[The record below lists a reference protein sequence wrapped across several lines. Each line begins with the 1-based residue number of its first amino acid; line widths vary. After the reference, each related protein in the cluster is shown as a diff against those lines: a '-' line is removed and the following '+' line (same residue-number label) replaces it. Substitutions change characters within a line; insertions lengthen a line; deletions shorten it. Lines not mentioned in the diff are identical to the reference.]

1 MSKVQ
6 VEIIGI
12 SASASAGGGYALLL
26 KEVFGPRRIPIVI
39 GSFEA
44 QSIAAILENIKPPRP
59 LTHDLLRSVIN
70 ELGAI
75 VVEVFIDEII
85 EGTFYSKLILE
96 LSGLTIDIDSRPS
109 DAIAVAVRTK
119 SPIYMNS
126 TVIDRTGFVPSSDT
140 IISKSAEKLEKDSVN
155 DEFISHIAS
164 SQANISYLEKQLKD
178 AIEKEDYERA
188 ASLRDEISK
197 LTKNS

>member
-12 SASASAGGGYALLL
+12 SASASAGGAYALLL

-59 LTHDLLRSVIN
+59 LTHDLLKSVIE
-70 ELGAI
+70 ELGAT
-75 VVEVFIDEII
+75 VVEVYIDEII
-85 EGTFYSKLILE
+85 DGTFYSKLILE

-109 DAIAVAVRTK
+109 DAIAIAVRTK
-119 SPIYMNS
+119 SPIYMSS

-140 IISKSAEKLEKDSVN
+140 ILSKSSEKLEKDSAE
-155 DEFISHIAS
+155 DEFLAFTAS
-164 SQANISYLEKQLKD
+164 YQAKISYLEKQLKD

-197 LTKNS
+197 LTKKS